1 MAESNLLSWLLAWES
16 LTMHWGKAELDGVCR
31 VTAFPLAVCRTE
43 RTEVAKD
50 EELGERNF

>member
-1 MAESNLLSWLLAWES
+1 MAESNLLSWLLALES

-50 EELGERNF
+50 EELE